1 MKGIRTI
8 YSLIAIVVF
17 TFAAS
22 SLAQAQSTRTW
33 VSGVG
38 DDVNPCSRTAPCKT
52 FAGAISKTATNGEI
66 DVIDPGAFGTMTAI
80 KSVTVDGGGMFA
92 GVLATNTTGFT
103 VNLSTSAANDPVA
116 TVRLRRLSISGQG
129 GCGASCGTRTGLRG
143 VHVSNLNTRAVNVTL
158 DDVIIDSFV
167 NEGVLWA
174 NNIGGHLIVRNSL
187 IRNNGTAGIR
197 ADSTTN
203 TVFMTVDNTHT
214 SLNVQEGVRIE
225 DKVKATI
232 INSVASDNGLNG
244 YVAIAT
250 AAGTPNEMNINN
262 STAANNGQN
271 GIFSVNAGSVI
282 RVSDSEVTNNVT
294 NGFAISGGQL
304 CSNTRNH
311 VTTPT
316 QASNCA
322 FADQ

>member
-1 MKGIRTI
+1 MKSIRTI

-22 SLAQAQSTRTW
+22 SLAYGQSTRTW

-52 FAGAISKTATNGEI
+52 FAGAVSKTATNGEI
-66 DVIDPGAFGTMTAI
+66 DVLDPGAFGSLTAT
-80 KSVTVDGGGMFA
+80 KSITVDGGGMFA
-92 GVLATNTTGFT
+92 GVLTGGGTGFT
-103 VNLSTSAANDPVA
+103 VNLTTTQAADPVA

-129 GCGASCGTRTGLRG
+129 TGGRVGLRG
-143 VHVSNLNTRAVNVTL
+143 VNVSSANTRAVNVTL

-174 NNIGGHLIVRNSL
+174 NNLGGHLIVHNSL

-203 TVFMTVDNTHT
+203 TVFLTIDNTHT

-232 INSVASDNGLNG
+232 INSVASNNGFNG

-250 AAGTPNEMNINN
+250 APGTPNEMNIIN
-262 STAANNGQN
+262 STASNNN
-271 GIFSVNAGSVI
+271 LTGIFSVNPGSVI
-282 RVSDSEVTNNVT
+282 RVTGSAVTNNGT
-294 NGFAISGGQL
+294 NGLAISGGQL
-304 CSNTRNH
+304 CSNGKNN
-311 VTTPT
+311 VTAPT
-316 QASNCA
+316 QAPNCT
-322 FADQ
+322 FNDQ

>member
-22 SLAQAQSTRTW
+22 SLAQAQATRTW

-66 DVIDPGAFGTMTAI
+66 NVIDPGSFGTLTAT
-80 KSVTVDGGGMFA
+80 KSITVDGGGMFA
-92 GVLATNTTGFT
+92 GVLATATTGFT
-103 VNLSTSAANDPVA
+103 VNLTTTLANDPVS
-116 TVRLRRLSISGQG
+116 TVRLRRLSINGTG
-129 GCGASCGTRTGLRG
+129 GCGAGCGTRSGIRG
-143 VHVSNLNTRAVNVTL
+143 VNVSSANTRAVNVTL
-158 DDVIIDSFV
+158 DDVIIQNFV

-174 NNIGGHLIVRNSL
+174 NNQGGHLIVRNSS
-187 IRNNGTAGIR
+187 INNNGTAGIR

-203 TVFMTVDNTHT
+203 TVFLTIDNTHT

-262 STAANNGQN
+262 STASNNGQN
-271 GIFSVNAGSVI
+271 GVFSVNAGSVI
-282 RVSDSEVTNNVT
+282 RVTGSQVTNNVT

-304 CSNTRNH
+304 CSNAKNH

-316 QASNCA
+316 QAPNCT
-322 FADQ
+322 FNDQ